1 MMRSPESLLSA
12 IAFSL
17 SDLARSCAGK
27 VLGEH
32 LAELDVVIDQEDV
45 VHAWLG

>member
-1 MMRSPESLLSA
+1 MDSGDVEVV
-12 IAFSL
+12 
-17 SDLARSCAGK
+17 AGK